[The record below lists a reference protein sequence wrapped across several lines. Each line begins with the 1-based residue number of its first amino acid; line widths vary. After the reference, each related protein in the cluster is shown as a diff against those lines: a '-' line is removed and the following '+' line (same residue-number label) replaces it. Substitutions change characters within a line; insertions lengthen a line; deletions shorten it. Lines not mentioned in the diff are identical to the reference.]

1 MARWRPEEAARR
13 MAGGVAS
20 AQVARDACGREEW
33 QRGHLGVLSGPS
45 WVQLAADAPWTRSTG
60 GVRASGGG
68 NREGDGGRD
77 LFAIS
82 EFLGTSR

>member
-1 MARWRPEEAARR
+1 MSARQGAQDACERGEVPRGKPGG
-13 MAGGVAS
+13 AGG
-20 AQVARDACGREEW
+20 
-33 QRGHLGVLSGPS
+33 LP
-45 WVQLAADAPWTRSTG
+45 WVHLAADAPWTRSTG

-82 EFLGTSR
+82 EFIGTSR